1 MPHKQRSERIMQ
13 KELLRK
19 SGQTEPRS
27 DVGVRWALYAFTEPA
42 DHKRVKHFP
51 KSIAY

>member
-19 SGQTEPRS
+19 SGQMEPRS
-27 DVGVRWALYAFTEPA
+27 EVGTVCFTEPA